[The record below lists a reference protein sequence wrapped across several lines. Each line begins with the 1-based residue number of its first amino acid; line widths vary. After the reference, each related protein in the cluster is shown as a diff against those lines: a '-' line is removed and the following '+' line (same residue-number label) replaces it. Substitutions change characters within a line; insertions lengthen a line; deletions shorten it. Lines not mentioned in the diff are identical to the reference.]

1 MTDNRKFINEH
12 KKLKP
17 QLKEYYIGYYNGN
30 FLRDFRYIFDKNV
43 PNHTFTSK
51 KIKPNMNPSVKA
63 LNFLTSYN
71 HMGRHGLLGGEITY
85 FKSLDEYMKGDISR
99 RWSDRLFFDIDIE
112 DERVDD
118 IKTKIKEARNDLKGK
133 EMTKRIDELKGQ
145 FRELIFRHDLLLP
158 TFEESKNLCLY
169 LEDLGL
175 RPYLIFSGSKGFHVN
190 IFFEETR
197 LQNLSQI
204 SRLFAKTFSQ
214 KLDLKYLDWNVFDKK
229 KAQKRLQRCQY
240 AYHSRTD
247 LLTLPIPNIYDYDE
261 FISIIEKNK
270 KTPIDFDMNE
280 YISDNGFRDS
290 LIHNDK
296 EFSIYNDRRKRELE
310 KKNLERQRRLKKK
323 MKGNYQSFKDIDMVQ
338 LYSAYGGEVIKQ
350 YPDKAIVRCLF
361 HGSDNNPSAVI
372 FKDSN
377 YFYCSS
383 CGVSLNYYSF
393 IAMMEGL
400 SLDDKSEIM
409 EKLHEVIG

>member
-1 MTDNRKFINEH
+1 MNNRKIINEH
-12 KKLKP
+12 KRLKP
-17 QLKEYYIGYYNGN
+17 RLKEYYIGYYNGN
-30 FLRDFRYIFDKNV
+30 LLRDFRYIYDKNV

-63 LNFLTSYN
+63 LNFLTSYK
-71 HMGRHGLLGGEITY
+71 HMGRTGLLGGEITY
-85 FKSLDEYMKGDISR
+85 YKSLDEYMKGDISK

-112 DERVDD
+112 DERFDL
-118 IKTKIKEARNDLKGK
+118 IKSDIKEARNELKGK
-133 EMTKRIDELKGQ
+133 ELMKRLDELRGQ
-145 FRELIFRHDLLLP
+145 VRKLIFEDDLLLP
-158 TFEESKNLCLY
+158 TFEESKKLCLY

-175 RPYLIFSGSKGFHVN
+175 RPYQIFSGSKGFHIN
-190 IFFEETR
+190 LFFEETQ
-197 LQNLSQI
+197 LLNLSQV
-204 SRLFAKTFSQ
+204 SRLFAKTFSD
-214 KLDLKYLDWNVFDKK
+214 KLDLKYLDWKVFDKK
-229 KAQKRLQRCQY
+229 KAQRRLQRCQY

-261 FISIIEKNK
+261 FLSIIKKNK
-270 KTPIDFDMNE
+270 KTPIDFDIND
-280 YISDNGFRDS
+280 YISNNGFRDS

-323 MKGNYQSFKDIDMVQ
+323 MKGDYRSFSDIDMVQ
-338 LYSAYGGEVIKQ
+338 LYSAYGGEIIKE
-350 YPDKAIVRCLF
+350 YSDKAIVRCLF

-383 CGVSLNYYSF
+383 CGKSLNYYSF
-393 IAMMEGL
+393 IALMEGL
-400 SLDDKSEIM
+400 SLDDKGAIM
-409 EKLHEVIG
+409 EKLFEIMG